1 MAVMA
6 IEFDL
11 RSDADL
17 DAGELLAFFAE
28 AIGSTSVR
36 DGAAFCEGM
45 YVMPDR
51 VPQDDDDP
59 TVGWFGFKHRSTTTF
74 RFSNQADAATTDH
87 NTAVMVG
94 AVLAFFDRYAVHG
107 VLLFNGEVVVIQR
120 LTDRVVV
127 ADDWAEWLDGDE
139 VATILAS
146 QSVHP
151 LPQPLL

>member
-1 MAVMA
+1 MA
-6 IEFDL
+6 IEYDL

-28 AIGSTSVR
+28 AIGSAVVR
-36 DGAAFCEGM
+36 DGAAFREGM
-45 YVMPDR
+45 YVTPDR
-51 VPQDDDDP
+51 VPEEDDDP

-74 RFSNQADAATTDH
+74 RFSNQADVATTEH

-94 AVLAFFDRYAVHG
+94 AVLAFFHRYDVHG

-120 LTDRVVV
+120 LTDRVSV
-127 ADDWAEWLDGDE
+127 ADDWAEWLDGGE
-139 VATILAS
+139 VAALIAG

-151 LPQPLL
+151 LAQPLL